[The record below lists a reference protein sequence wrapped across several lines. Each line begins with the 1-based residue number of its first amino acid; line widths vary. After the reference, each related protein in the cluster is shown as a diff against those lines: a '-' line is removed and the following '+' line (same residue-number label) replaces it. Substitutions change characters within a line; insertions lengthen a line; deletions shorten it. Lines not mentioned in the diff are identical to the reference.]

1 MRTPA
6 GLRFAPS
13 SALLRST
20 GKKIC
25 ALLAALRSG
34 SVFALE
40 LGRRAAILLARTVP
54 GPRFA
59 LPERP
64 FCGLPRRAC
73 ACDAH
78 FVKLCQN
85 PIKTESKRMSAC
97 FWETPQPTKKRRQR
111 ASRRMLRDSCVR
123 FPCQRV
129 SAAFRCVPGGSPDA
143 VGAARGGPGAPTEP
157 PGRVMACLR
166 SVPRASRNGLRR
178 LLLAR
183 LGAQRRFGA
192 PGPRFWLVWEGPRG
206 LLGRLSRSIFAR
218 PGIPRYAL
226 PSRVRQRS
234 TNKT

>member
-1 MRTPA
+1 M
-6 GLRFAPS
+6 
-13 SALLRST
+13 
-20 GKKIC
+20 
-25 ALLAALRSG
+25 
-34 SVFALE
+34 ALE
-40 LGRRAAILLARTVP
+40 LGRWASILLARTVP

-97 FWETPQPTKKRRQR
+97 LCETPQPTKKRRQR

-143 VGAARGGPGAPTEP
+143 VGAARAGPGAPTEP
-157 PGRVMACLR
+157 PGRVMACLQ

-192 PGPRFWLVWEGPRG
+192 FLSPFWSDFGAHFGAMLAYFSYKTHCLTSNKIGPAGIRTRDLRQYTLASP
-206 LLGRLSRSIFAR
+206 LS
-218 PGIPRYAL
+218 
-226 PSRVRQRS
+226 
-234 TNKT
+234 

>member
-1 MRTPA
+1 M
-6 GLRFAPS
+6 
-13 SALLRST
+13 
-20 GKKIC
+20 
-25 ALLAALRSG
+25 RSG

-59 LPERP
+59 LPARP

-78 FVKLCQN
+78 FIRLCINLLKLSLN
-85 PIKTESKRMSAC
+85 AC
-97 FWETPQPTKKRRQR
+97 RPVCAKRRQR

-166 SVPRASRNGLRR
+166 SVPRASWNGLRR

-192 PGPRFWLVWEGPRG
+192 PGLRFWLVWEGPRG
-206 LLGRLSRSIFAR
+206 LLGRLSHSIFAR

>member
-1 MRTPA
+1 M
-6 GLRFAPS
+6 
-13 SALLRST
+13 
-20 GKKIC
+20 
-25 ALLAALRSG
+25 RSG
-34 SVFALE
+34 SVLALE
-40 LGRRAAILLARTVP
+40 LGRWAAILLARTVP

-97 FWETPQPTKKRRQR
+97 LCETPQPTKKRRQR
-111 ASRRMLRDSCVR
+111 ASRRMLRDGCVR

-129 SAAFRCVPGGSPDA
+129 SAAFRCIPGGSPDA

-218 PGIPRYAL
+218 PGICLLYTSPSPRDL
-226 PSRVRQRS
+226 STSRMPSS
-234 TNKT
+234 A